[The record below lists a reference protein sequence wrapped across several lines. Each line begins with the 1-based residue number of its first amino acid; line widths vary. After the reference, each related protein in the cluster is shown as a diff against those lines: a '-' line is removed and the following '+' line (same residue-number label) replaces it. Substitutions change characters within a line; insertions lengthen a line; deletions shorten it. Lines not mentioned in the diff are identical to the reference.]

1 MLSSSAVVFL
11 DLEHP
16 SGRVVSFTF
25 AVVVAELLHVAGG
38 SFLFGRHGS
47 CVVVGVGYGDTLV
60 DRCTWQNC
68 EQFDSC
74 K

>member
-16 SGRVVSFTF
+16 SGR
-25 AVVVAELLHVAGG
+25 VVVAELLHVAGG